1 MNTKKDILKKYRKLL
16 AGVTA
21 GGMLLAGTGC
31 AKNPDEEKTNDDTQ
45 LPFVSVVRSEG
56 NVMYYLGEYKYF
68 LDVDGFENEYLDFS
82 ETTTEKVFANTIKED
97 RYIGTVNNMD
107 IVWPECYNSYL
118 SDKSLDEV
126 YENFQKTYKTE
137 TLRSEIGEFMIATS
151 KITAQKD
158 LRKPIKFLPYDVPQE
173 AIHKG
178 DTMESVA
185 LYAIVD
191 GQKYLVARKQSGVG
205 SDSANVVNA
214 TVGNLDTAL
223 TTLADYGYD
232 ESFAITEESADE
244 VLNDI
249 IDKVNGKADIMNK

>member
-16 AGVTA
+16 ASLTA
-21 GGMLLAGTGC
+21 GGMLLAGAGC
-31 AKNPDEEKTNDDTQ
+31 AKNPDEEKNDDIQ

-56 NVMYYLGEYKYF
+56 NAMYYLDEYKYF

-82 ETTTEKVFANTIKED
+82 ETTTEKVFASTIKED

-107 IVWPECYNSYL
+107 IVWPECFNSYL
-118 SDKSLDEV
+118 SDKSLEEV
-126 YENFQKTYKTE
+126 YKNFQKTYKTE

-158 LRKPIKFLPYDVPQE
+158 LKKPVNFLPYDVPQE

-191 GQKYLVARKQSGVG
+191 GQKYLVGFKQTGVG

-223 TTLADYGYD
+223 TTLADYGYN
-232 ESFAITEESADE
+232 ESIAISEESADE

-249 IDKVNGKADIMNK
+249 IDKVNGKADTMN